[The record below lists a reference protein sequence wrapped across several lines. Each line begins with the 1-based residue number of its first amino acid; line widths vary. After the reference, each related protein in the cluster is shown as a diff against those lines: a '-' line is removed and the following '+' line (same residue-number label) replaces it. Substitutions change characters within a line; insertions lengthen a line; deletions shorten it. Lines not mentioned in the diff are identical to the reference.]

1 MVYGMLALSVLAAVI
16 LSVRLYLLK
25 KSAREIAAAL
35 PQKLELET
43 NTLIG
48 ISSRDRDMRAL
59 TESINQQLARLR
71 EDRLLYRQ
79 GNAELKNAVT
89 NLSHDLR
96 TPLTAICGY
105 LDMMQRTDDPEKTA
119 RYLAVIRERTAL
131 MRQLTEELFRYSVI
145 LSDERDAET
154 EAVSV
159 NRLLAESIGCFYPAL
174 TAHGITPEI
183 SITEEPVIRTV
194 SPAELSRV
202 FTNLLSNAVKY
213 SGGDLRIT
221 LTAEGEITFS
231 NTAKELTAVQVEQL
245 FDRFYT
251 VESARYSTGLG
262 LSIARTLA
270 ERMGGTITAELHREI
285 LTIRLLLPPASPHDP
300 GGTN

>member
-96 TPLTAICGY
+96 TPLTAICGVQQDY
-105 LDMMQRTDDPEKTA
+105 FLED
-119 RYLAVIRERTAL
+119 
-131 MRQLTEELFRYSVI
+131 ELKYPDF
-145 LSDERDAET
+145 
-154 EAVSV
+154 
-159 NRLLAESIGCFYPAL
+159 ESKHPK
-174 TAHGITPEI
+174 P
-183 SITEEPVIRTV
+183 
-194 SPAELSRV
+194 
-202 FTNLLSNAVKY
+202 
-213 SGGDLRIT
+213 
-221 LTAEGEITFS
+221 
-231 NTAKELTAVQVEQL
+231 
-245 FDRFYT
+245 
-251 VESARYSTGLG
+251 
-262 LSIARTLA
+262 
-270 ERMGGTITAELHREI
+270 
-285 LTIRLLLPPASPHDP
+285 
-300 GGTN
+300 

>member
-1 MVYGMLALSVLAAVI
+1 MVYVLLALSVPAAVI
-16 LSVRLYLLK
+16 LAVRLCLLK
-25 KSAREIAAAL
+25 KTAREITSAL
-35 PQKLELET
+35 PQKLEQET

-59 TESINQQLARLR
+59 TECINQQLRVLR
-71 EDRLLYRQ
+71 EERLLYRQ

-105 LDMMQRTDDPEKTA
+105 LDMMQKSDDPEKTA
-119 RYLAVIRERTAL
+119 RYLSVIRERTEL
-131 MRQLTEELFRYSVI
+131 MKQLTEELFRYSVI
-145 LSDERDAET
+145 LSDERSTET
-154 EAVSV
+154 ETVCV
-159 NRLLAESIGCFYPAL
+159 NQLLAESIGSFYPAL
-174 TAHGITPEI
+174 TGRGITPEI
-183 SITEEPVIRTV
+183 SIPEQRVLRQV
-194 SPAELSRV
+194 NRAELSRV

-213 SGGDLRIT
+213 SSGDLRIT
-221 LTAEGEITFS
+221 MTEDGEITFS

-251 VESARYSTGLG
+251 VEAARYSTGLG

-270 ERMGGTITAELHREI
+270 ERMGGTITAALHGQE
-285 LTIRLLLPPASPHDP
+285 LTIRFRLPEPRPDTA
-300 GGTN
+300 